1 MKKITSFILGTIVGS
16 AAGFLAGSLLVT
28 DNQIDELKKKVKNN
42 ETVQDLKKKYDNGT
56 EIVKNQLA
64 SFPKSVDDDSEL
76 KDFDDIV
83 IDNSKDDE
91 PLQADNAEKS
101 VEDMH
106 HAEKPNDV
114 PHPQDPAEPAD
125 FHHTDDSA
133 EDDPYSRP

>member
-28 DNQIDELKKKVKNN
+28 DSQIEELKKKVKNN

-56 EIVKNQLA
+56 EVVKNQLA
-64 SFPKSVDDDSEL
+64 SFPKNVDDDTEL

-91 PLQADNAEKS
+91 SLQADNAENS

-106 HAEKPNDV
+106 HAEEPNDI
-114 PHPQDPAEPAD
+114 PHPHDPAEPAD
-125 FHHTDDSA
+125 FHHTEGPA
-133 EDDPYSRP
+133 EDD

>member
-1 MKKITSFILGTIVGS
+1 MKKITSFIFGTIVGG
-16 AAGFLAGSLLVT
+16 AAGFLAGSLFVT

-83 IDNSKDDE
+83 IDNSKDDD

-101 VEDMH
+101 VADLHNAEEPEDLP
-106 HAEKPNDV
+106 K
-114 PHPQDPAEPAD
+114 
-125 FHHTDDSA
+125 
-133 EDDPYSRP
+133 DDPFKRP